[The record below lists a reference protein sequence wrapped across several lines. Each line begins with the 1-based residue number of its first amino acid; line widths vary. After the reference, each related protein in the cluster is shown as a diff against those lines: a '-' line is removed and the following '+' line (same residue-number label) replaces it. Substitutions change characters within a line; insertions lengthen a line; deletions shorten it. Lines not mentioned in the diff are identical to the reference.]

1 MAAVNICSDFGAP
14 PPPQKKSLL
23 LFLLF
28 PYLFAIRFQGKL
40 FNIMVIQVYT
50 PTSNDEEA
58 EV

>member
-1 MAAVNICSDFGAP
+1 MAAVNICSDFGAKKK
-14 PPPQKKSLL
+14 KKSVL